1 MTRIA
6 PLLTLAAALLLS
18 ACNDAPSPQRKQQT
32 VKLLPD
38 TPPPPPPPPKP
49 DEQRPQPK
57 PEDKQAPDVPKPVEA
72 PVAQVLKT
80 DEAAGEGPGSGLASG
95 SVSKDYQGGPT
106 GAQIGGGTAQDAG
119 PNRLALASYAQGATR
134 SLNEFL
140 VRDKDIKRLDY
151 QVRIDLWLN
160 ANGSFQR
167 AELVG
172 STGDPATDQAL
183 RAALGRFP
191 GAGSPLPPSMPQPLR
206 VLVSNRLM
214 G

>member
-1 MTRIA
+1 VTRIA
-6 PLLTLAAALLLS
+6 TLLILAAALLLVG
-18 ACNDAPSPQRKQQT
+18 CDKAPSQPRKQQT
-32 VKLLPD
+32 VRLLPD

-49 DEQRPQPK
+49 EEQRQQPK
-57 PEDKQAPDVPKPVEA
+57 PDDKPPPDAPKPVDA
-72 PVAQVLKT
+72 PLAQVLKT
-80 DEAAGEGPGSGLASG
+80 DEAAGDGPGSGLAAG
-95 SVSKDYQGGPT
+95 AVSKDYQGGPT
-106 GAQIGGGTAQDAG
+106 GVQVGGGSQEAA
-119 PNRLALASYAQGATR
+119 PNRLALTSYAQGATR

-151 QVRIDLWLN
+151 RVRIDLWLN
-160 ANGSFQR
+160 ANGSYQR

-183 RAALGRFP
+183 RAAMGRFP